1 MRTID
6 TFYASSPGV
15 SVSVLT
21 TQLPLSVAR
30 WISVSE
36 MSWYH
41 SLSYHLWPF
50 SDISISSHLL
60 SITSPCSWT
69 YERYNDR
76 SSCDRVKYSA
86 SNSTGAWTDWGSFFM
101 SAHTVYPPGGARKK
115 ERPA

>member
-36 MSWYH
+36 MSWYQSFI
-41 SLSYHLWPF
+41 SLMT
-50 SDISISSHLL
+50 I
-60 SITSPCSWT
+60 
-69 YERYNDR
+69 
-76 SSCDRVKYSA
+76 
-86 SNSTGAWTDWGSFFM
+86 
-101 SAHTVYPPGGARKK
+101 
-115 ERPA
+115 